1 MPEERL
7 LGVPGGGGWAGSEVF
22 LPGAPVPYRRHVFV
36 PLAPESYL
44 ADGREAPRD
53 PDHVTSG
60 IFWVCTIMYGS
71 IIAAW
76 LLYLRLAPAGKDN
89 CLLRVGMV
97 CASWASCSIGM
108 VVLNKQLAMTLEA
121 PALIAM
127 AQMALGFGVLAA
139 VWGKDLLAASR
150 RQMAYWFLVSL
161 SFAGILCSSM
171 YTMQHISMSLFTV
184 IRNLMPLI
192 TLPLEA
198 VVMPVEKQPRID
210 VWIVISL
217 LVTLV
222 GAVLYAQGLRDV
234 SRLGVLCAL
243 LNMSIVVGDKILQRR
258 LLTQECKD
266 LQAVVCTMVSNLFG
280 MLPCIALAFATGQVG
295 ELPRH
300 RSDWT
305 DPRVIAMLCFSGV
318 IGIGIGA
325 LGVEVQRHLTATSFM
340 ILHNFPEI
348 AVIIIGVVI
357 FGDTVGSPVAC
368 SGLLVSLLGGFMYSR
383 LQMRRSAE
391 EKPLV
396 GERTAD
402 ARAQTA

>member
-1 MPEERL
+1 MPEEGS
-7 LGVPGGGGWAGSEVF
+7 LGVPGAGSEVF
-22 LPGAPVPYRRHVFV
+22 LPGAPIPYRRHVFV
-36 PLAPESYL
+36 PVVPEYYL
-44 ADGREAPRD
+44 ADAPRD
-53 PDHVTSG
+53 HDHVTTG

-71 IIAAW
+71 IIATW
-76 LLYLRLAPAGKDN
+76 LLYLKLVPARKDN
-89 CLLRVGMV
+89 CLLRIGMV

-108 VVLNKQLAMTLEA
+108 VVLNKQLARTLQA
-121 PALIAM
+121 PALIAT

-139 VWGKDLLAASR
+139 VWGRELLAANR
-150 RQMAYWFLVSL
+150 RQMACWTLVSL
-161 SFAGILCSSM
+161 SFAGLLCSSM

-198 VVMPVEKQPRID
+198 VTMPVDKQPRID

-222 GAVLYAQGLRDV
+222 GAVLYADGLQDV
-234 SRLGVLCAL
+234 SKFGILCAF
-243 LNMSIVVGDKILQRR
+243 LNMAMVVGDKILQRR

-266 LQAVVCTMVSNLFG
+266 LHAVVCTMVSNLFG
-280 MLPCIALAFATGQVG
+280 MLPCIALAFATGQIS
-295 ELPRH
+295 ELPEH
-300 RSDWT
+300 KTNWT
-305 DPRVIAMLCFSGV
+305 DPRVITMLCFSGV

-325 LGVEVQRHLTATSFM
+325 LSVEVQRHLTATSFM

-348 AVIIIGVVI
+348 AVILIGVVV
-357 FGDTVGSPVAC
+357 FGDAVGSPVAC

-383 LQMRRSAE
+383 LQMRRSDE

-396 GERTAD
+396 GERGAD
-402 ARAQTA
+402 ARAQRV